1 MTGRDRAA
9 PAPAAVSAD
18 GPRSR
23 SSSLPRRLGAL
34 AYEALLLSAL
44 ALVAGFVLLPLVSPT
59 RAATPAIPPLF
70 LRTMTF
76 CVLAVAAAIYYGW
89 FWSDGRRTLPQK
101 TWRLRLVAVDGR
113 PLSRATALV
122 RYGAGWIGPAAAIAA
137 YAALRPAAVGRYA
150 ALLLLANYA
159 WALLDPDRQFLH
171 DRLAGTRVVDD
182 AAATGRTA

>member
-34 AYEALLLSAL
+34 AYEALLLAAL
-44 ALVAGFVLLPLVSPT
+44 ALVAGFLLLPLVSPT

-76 CVLAVAAAIYYGW
+76 CALAAAAAIYYGW
-89 FWSDGRRTLPQK
+89 FWSEGRRTLPQK
-101 TWRLRLVAVDGR
+101 TWRLALVDAQGR
-113 PLSRATALV
+113 PPTYRAALV
-122 RYGAGWIGPAAAIAA
+122 RYAAAWIGPAAAITA
-137 YAALRPAAVGRYA
+137 YAALRPIGHARYA
-150 ALLLLANYA
+150 AALLALNYA
-159 WALLDPDRQFLH
+159 WALVDRERRFLH
-171 DRLAGTRVVDD
+171 DRIAGTRLVREP
-182 AAATGRTA
+182 ARPPRGH